1 MEYGFQQWQSTALRA
16 RMASTLAQTPDAVA
30 EAAFR
35 AFLAGMPEV
44 MRDAFK
50 SDYLIPYIRKFQGGG
65 GGGSGGPY

>member
-16 RMASTLAQTPDAVA
+16 LMASTLAQTPDAVA

-50 SDYLIPYIRKFQGGG
+50 SDVLIPYILKFQGGSSS
-65 GGGSGGPY
+65 SGGH

>member
-1 MEYGFQQWQSTALRA
+1 MEDGFQQWQSSALRV
-16 RMASTLAQTPDAVA
+16 RMAPILARTPDAVA
-30 EAAFR
+30 EAAFG

-65 GGGSGGPY
+65 GGGGGPY